1 MLVNIWN
8 PQKCMCP
15 LCICLLLFIGYNFL
29 FRHYIRDLQRSLSR
43 LIYFISNL
51 QVLPLW
57 YLTIKKKTSGS
68 KMAFS
73 SSMTT
78 WQGNLSLT
86 PQRTRFYSWEMEWA
100 LLLSLRLVSWQGSR
114 WTNQERNMYSAG
126 NSFRGP
132 RSLRPTTSTNK
143 SQTPLGQQRHFSAGS
158 RLTVVRLSPSSKY
171 AVQHETACCGRFV
184 FVVFIEI
191 CFFADISYISRV
203 ILCSLGLSRKTKVEY
218 TGSTHKHHQGRV
230 VQSPVKLTQ
239 G

>member
-1 MLVNIWN
+1 MLFNIWD
-8 PQKCMCP
+8 PQKYMCP

-29 FRHYIRDLQRSLSR
+29 LRNYIRDLQRSLSR

-57 YLTIKKKTSGS
+57 YLRIKKKTSGS

-73 SSMTT
+73 SSKTT

-114 WTNQERNMYSAG
+114 WTNQERNMSSAG
-126 NSFRGP
+126 KSFHGP

-143 SQTPLGQQRHFSAGS
+143 SQTPLGQQRLFSAGL
-158 RLTVVRLSPSSKY
+158 RLIAVRLSPRSKY
-171 AVQHETACCGRFV
+171 AVHHETACCGRFV
-184 FVVFIEI
+184 LFFLLRYIFCRHFID
-191 CFFADISYISRV
+191 F
-203 ILCSLGLSRKTKVEY
+203 
-218 TGSTHKHHQGRV
+218 TGSLAIVLSWTF
-230 VQSPVKLTQ
+230 
-239 G
+239 